1 MIIGNANTSA
11 TTSKSEVRSKAIDV
25 DDDDVG
31 I

>member
-1 MIIGNANTSA
+1 MVIGNANTSA
-11 TTSKSEVRSKAIDV
+11 ATNESEVQSEAIDV